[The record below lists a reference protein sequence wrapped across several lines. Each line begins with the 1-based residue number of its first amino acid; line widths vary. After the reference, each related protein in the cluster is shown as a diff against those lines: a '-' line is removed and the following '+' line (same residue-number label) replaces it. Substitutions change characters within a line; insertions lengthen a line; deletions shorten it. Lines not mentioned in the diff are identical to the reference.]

1 MKTQFDLHD
10 NCTVETAFTQQT
22 ISSATT
28 TAGEIIDTLNFNI
41 CEFIVQTGTITTG
54 TSYTVTLEEG
64 DDSGLSDAAAVS
76 AEETLG
82 SAVFIITDDDTTKR
96 IGYIGKKRY
105 VRMSI
110 VSVGTVSGVM
120 GAAVLLA
127 GGMHNPQA
135 NQ

>member
-1 MKTQFDLHD
+1 M
-10 NCTVETAFTQQT
+10 
-22 ISSATT
+22 SSATT
-28 TAGEIIDTLNFNI
+28 TAGEIIDTSNFNI

-54 TSYTVTLEEG
+54 TSYTTILEEG

-76 AEETLG
+76 VEETLG
-82 SAVFIITDDDTTKR
+82 SAVFVITDDDTTKR

-127 GGMHNPQA
+127 AGMHNPQA